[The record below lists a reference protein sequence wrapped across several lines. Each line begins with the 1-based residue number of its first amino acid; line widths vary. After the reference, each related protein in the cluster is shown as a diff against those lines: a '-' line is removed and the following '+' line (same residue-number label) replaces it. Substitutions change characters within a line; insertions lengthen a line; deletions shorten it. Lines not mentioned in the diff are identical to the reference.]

1 MPSLEAPALTLG
13 TDLGRGADAVVAGFP
28 LDGPLRLDAARVRQ
42 VLDATGQDIYGH
54 PGVTREI
61 YSLLT
66 RVEPGN
72 SGGPLLSSSGQVVG
86 VVFAKSLDDD
96 QTGYA
101 LTLAEAAPVLQAA
114 ATARTRVSTG
124 ACSLG

>member
-1 MPSLEAPALTLG
+1 
-13 TDLGRGADAVVAGFP
+13 VAGFP

-42 VLDATGQDIYGH
+42 KLIATGQDIYGT

-61 YSLLT
+61 YSLFT

-72 SGGPLLSSSGQVVG
+72 SGGPLLSTAGEVGG
-86 VVFAKSLDDD
+86 VVFAKSLDDE

-101 LTLAEAAPVLQAA
+101 LTVAEAMPVLQGAA
-114 ATARTRVSTG
+114 AAAGAVSTG
-124 ACSLG
+124 ACQLS